1 MAIIGKHIRPNKEPE
16 ASPNKFSVADLPVFA
31 CICIVCVL
39 LEGIYL
45 IVSAPAI
52 RIVLLVA
59 MGCLV
64 VAALAVWV
72 YLIGNRE
79 DAPDRF
85 ALRVFPIL
93 LLVLG
98 LTNLFFFAPNNVPD
112 EEVHYREVYEYANL
126 LDPTMGP
133 TDMRTEDYDF
143 VNDSE
148 LYAREINGSFWYRQK
163 QGIPLTATK
172 TGITAKETGLTP
184 VDVRANLPQTRIV
197 AALGVL
203 LGRVFGLSGT
213 ATFYLGRLFNFLFSF
228 AFIVIAVRLM
238 PIGRTILMTI
248 SLLPMTLHLLASYSY
263 DAEVIG
269 FAFLLIALLL
279 RVICLDER
287 PSRGVLVASVVV
299 ATLLTPCKLVYVFLC
314 FVALLAPKE
323 RFSSKREMFTWKAAM
338 LAAPLLV
345 LVLLRLSMLAK
356 VSGIGEDPNA
366 TTSRLGEQG
375 VMVSVSSILSNPL
388 HSILVFFRTLY
399 QEGPDYLFTLVGG
412 RLGWLQ
418 INTAGN
424 ETQSLVLF
432 ATLGISMLP
441 SVGDRACIPRRVRWW
456 FVVLFVA
463 TFVAILASMYLGW
476 TFVTEDTIMGVQ
488 GRYFLPVLPLLL
500 LAMRNDAIVARIHTM
515 PYIAM
520 AIGGLECL
528 YLAQIAFIA
537 LTPVA

>member
-1 MAIIGKHIRPNKEPE
+1 MAIIGKHIRRNKESE
-16 ASPNKFSVADLPVFA
+16 ASSNGPSAANIPVFA
-31 CICIVCVL
+31 CICIACIL
-39 LEGIYL
+39 LEGVYL
-45 IVSAPAI
+45 IVSAPAV

-72 YLIGNRE
+72 YLFGNRE
-79 DAPDRF
+79 DAPDLF

-112 EEVHYREVYEYANL
+112 EEIHYREVYEYANL

-133 TDMRTEDYDF
+133 SDMRIEDYDF

-148 LYAREINGSFWYRQK
+148 LYARDINGSFWYRQK
-163 QGIPLTATK
+163 QGIPLTAAK
-172 TGITAKETGLTP
+172 TGTTDQDTGLKP
-184 VDVRANLPQTRIV
+184 VDVRTNQPQMRIIP
-197 AALGVL
+197 ALGVA
-203 LGRVFGLSGT
+203 LGRAFGLSGV
-213 ATFYLGRLFNFLFSF
+213 ATFYLGRLFNFLLAF
-228 AFIVIAVRLM
+228 ALVVVAVRLM
-238 PIGRTILMTI
+238 PIGRSIMMTI

-269 FAFLLIALLL
+269 LAFLLIALLM

-287 PSRGVLVASVVV
+287 PSKGVLVASIVV
-299 ATLLTPCKLVYVFLC
+299 ATLLTPCKLVYVFMC

-323 RFSSKREMFTWKAAM
+323 RFSSRREMLIWKIAM
-338 LAAPLLV
+338 LALPLLV

-375 VMVSVSSILSNPL
+375 VMVSISSILANPL
-388 HSILVFFRTLY
+388 HSVLVFFRTLY
-399 QEGPDYLFTLVGG
+399 EMGPYYLYTLVGG
-412 RLGWLQ
+412 QLGWLQ
-418 INTAGN
+418 INTGCN
-424 ETQSLVLF
+424 DTQTFLLL
-432 ATLGISMLP
+432 AALGISAFP
-441 SVGDRACIPRRVRWW
+441 SVGDKVCPPRRVRWS
-456 FVVLFVA
+456 FVA
-463 TFVAILASMYLGW
+463 IFFVTFVAIMFSMYLGW
-476 TFVTEDTIMGVQ
+476 TFVTEDTIQGVQ

-500 LAMRNDAIVARIHTM
+500 LAMRSEAIVARIHTM
-515 PYIAM
+515 PYISM

-537 LTPVA
+537 LSTVA